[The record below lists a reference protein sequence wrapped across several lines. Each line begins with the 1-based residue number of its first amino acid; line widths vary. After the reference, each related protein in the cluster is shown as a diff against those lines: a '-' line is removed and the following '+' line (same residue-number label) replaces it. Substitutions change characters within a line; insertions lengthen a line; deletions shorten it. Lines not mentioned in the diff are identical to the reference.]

1 MKYNYAGLSLLIY
14 IILTQPCCKS
24 NAPRSVSP
32 EVLQQVYKQVK
43 TPFKFGTVLSAPD
56 STKMV
61 DSPTLFRVNGK
72 WYMSYIVFDGNGY
85 ETWLAQSDDL
95 LHWTTT
101 GKLLSFTQNTWDA
114 NQKAGYPSLIDI
126 TWGGSYK
133 PIKYNERYWMS
144 YLGGSDKGYEA
155 GRLGVGMSY
164 TSDVSKAEEWTRLKA
179 PVLSATDSSAKWFD
193 NKTIFKSSV
202 MQDANE
208 LTGYRFVMYY
218 NGAGDSS
225 DTKGNH
231 FESISMAGSNDM
243 EYWERIGD
251 RPVITKGRGICG
263 DAQIVKINE
272 VYVMFYFGHN
282 WEDGNPGAFDRFAC
296 SYDLVNWT
304 EWKGQNLIEPSEPYD
319 KQYAHKPWVI
329 KWEGVVYHFYNAV
342 GEKGRVIA
350 LATSKD
356 MTQNQ

>member
-1 MKYNYAGLSLLIY
+1 MKYYNAGLSWLLCIT
-14 IILTQPCCKS
+14 LTLPCCKS
-24 NAPRSVSP
+24 KSPGSVSP
-32 EVLQQVYKQVK
+32 EVLQQVFEKVK
-43 TPFKFGTVLSAPD
+43 TPFKFGIVLSAPD

-61 DSPTLFRVNGK
+61 DSPTIFRINSK
-72 WYMSYIVFDGNGY
+72 WYMSYIIFDGKGY
-85 ETWLAQSDDL
+85 ETWLATSDDL

-101 GKLLSFTQNTWDA
+101 GKVLSFTHDTWDA

-126 TWGGSYK
+126 TWGGSYE
-133 PIKYNERYWMS
+133 PVKYKERYWMS

-164 TSDVSKAEEWTRLKA
+164 TSDMSKAEEWTRLKE
-179 PVLSATDSSAKWFD
+179 PVLSASDSSAKWFD

-202 MQDANE
+202 IRDVNE
-208 LTGYRFVMYY
+208 LTGYAFVMYY

-225 DTKGNH
+225 DAKDNH

-243 EYWERIGD
+243 QHWKRIGEY
-251 RPVITKGRGICG
+251 PVVTKGRGICG

-282 WEDGNPGAFDRFAC
+282 WQDGETGAFDRFAC
-296 SYDLVNWT
+296 SYDLLNWT
-304 EWKGQNLIEPSEPYD
+304 EWQGQNLIEPSEPYD
-319 KQYAHKPWVI
+319 KKYAHKPWVI
-329 KWEGVVYHFYNAV
+329 KWNDVVYHFYNAV

-356 MTQNQ
+356 MTQKQ